1 MSHEHAR
8 GDLAHIHHV
17 EILTPTPQDSLDFF
31 VDILG
36 MEIEHR
42 DGRSVYLRSWGEYQ
56 RYSLKLT
63 ESTTSGLGHMALRA
77 WSPEALERRVAAIEA
92 AGRGLGW
99 HEGDHGHGKAY
110 RFTDP
115 DGHVMELIWDAERY
129 EAPERLKPAL
139 RNVPMRNTAR
149 GAAVKRLDHV
159 NLLAR
164 DVAACRAFATDV
176 LGFRH
181 YEGIRLDDGDE
192 TGAWLSLSIAAHE
205 LIYVHDA
212 REAEGRLHHVAFWV
226 DTREEC
232 LRAADLFLD
241 YGVPIEAAPS
251 KHAVAGGFF
260 LYGFEPGGNRM
271 EVTTGGHFLYDPEQQ
286 PLMWTEAERAKGQA
300 WGVRTVDSFHVYG
313 TPPAVEADYEYF
325 TPRGVE
331 PRTPRP

>member
-1 MSHEHAR
+1 MSHEQAR

-17 EILTPTPQDSLDFF
+17 EILTPTPRDSLDFF

-36 MEIEHR
+36 MEVEHR

-192 TGAWLSLSIAAHE
+192 TGAWLS
-205 LIYVHDA
+205 
-212 REAEGRLHHVAFWV
+212 RPR
-226 DTREEC
+226 
-232 LRAADLFLD
+232 ADLRPRRAR
-241 YGVPIEAAPS
+241 GRGPAAPRRVLGR
-251 KHAVAGGFF
+251 H
-260 LYGFEPGGNRM
+260 
-271 EVTTGGHFLYDPEQQ
+271 
-286 PLMWTEAERAKGQA
+286 
-300 WGVRTVDSFHVYG
+300 
-313 TPPAVEADYEYF
+313 
-325 TPRGVE
+325 PRGVPARRRPL
-331 PRTPRP
+331 PRLRRPDRGGAVQARGRRRLLPLRIRARRQPDRGHHRRPLPL